1 MAVSSVGAGSGI
13 LTQDVI
19 DQLREADESQFV
31 RPVELALANEGDR
44 KTALATIDAS
54 MTNLID
60 SIDALKDPTL
70 FTQRS
75 ATVTGTA
82 VEVTAAINSD
92 TQDFSLEVTKLATKQ
107 IEQSGSFASNTETV
121 ANGAGE
127 MNLNIEGTD
136 YAIAYDATTTLDDL
150 KNMINDIAGEKVDAT
165 VVQVATGDYRLFLSS
180 VETGTNQD
188 ITLTDKVGS
197 GEQLKDTRLTS
208 DVDVLALGM
217 EDDGITPITSAGK
230 DAEFTFNGQAITRTS
245 NTIDDLITGLSV
257 TLKEV
262 GTSAVAIKQD
272 DEQILE
278 KIESFVSKYN
288 ETLTELNSMTKS
300 SLDSEERGIFSADST
315 IKSMQTMLTGMISS
329 TGSGSMFNFGF
340 DTDKEGRLSIDK
352 TIFSEQLESNN
363 DNVKAFF
370 TGGTYTNEDGST
382 SDLEGAFNEYAGKV
396 ETYTK
401 YDAVLD
407 QLKKSITEK
416 VSSLE
421 DDQATVIERL
431 DSKYEIMK
439 QRFIAFDIIMSS
451 INSASSMFS
460 DMVSA
465 QSSDS

>member
-19 DQLREADESQFV
+19 DQLREADEAQFV
-31 RPVELALANEGDR
+31 RPVELALANEDDR
-44 KTALATIDAS
+44 KNALTTIDAN

-60 SIDALKDPTL
+60 SINALKDPAL

-75 ATVTGTA
+75 ATVSGTA

-107 IEQSGSFASNTETV
+107 IEQSGTFTSNTETI
-121 ANGAGE
+121 ANGVGV
-127 MNLNIEGTD
+127 MNLNIDGTD
-136 YAIAYDATTTLDDL
+136 YAIDYDATTTLDDL
-150 KNMINDIAGEKVDAT
+150 KNLINDVAGEKVDAT
-165 VVQVATGDYRLFLSS
+165 VVQVATGDFRLFVSS
-180 VETGTNQD
+180 TDTGTTQN
-188 ITLTDKVGS
+188 ITMTDKVGS

-208 DVDVLALGM
+208 DVTAIQTG
-217 EDDGITPITSAGK
+217 EN
-230 DAEFTFNGQAITRTS
+230 AEFTFNGQAITRTS
-245 NTIDDLITGLSV
+245 NTIDDLVTGLSV

-262 GTSAVAIKQD
+262 GTSNVSIAQD
-272 DEQILE
+272 SEQILE

-288 ETLTELNSMTKS
+288 ESLTEIASMTKS
-300 SLDSEERGIFSADST
+300 SLDSAERGIFSSDST

-340 DTDKEGRLSIDK
+340 DTDKEGRLSIDA
-352 TIFSEQLESNN
+352 TAFSEQLENNN
-363 DNVKAFF
+363 DNVTAFF

-382 SDLEGAFNEYAGKV
+382 SELEGAFNEYAGKV

-407 QLKKSITEK
+407 QLSKSITEK
-416 VSSLE
+416 VSTLE
-421 DDQATVIERL
+421 DEKTTAIERL

-439 QRFIAFDIIMSS
+439 QRFIAFDIMMSR

-460 DMVSA
+460 QMVSA
-465 QSSDS
+465 QNAADS